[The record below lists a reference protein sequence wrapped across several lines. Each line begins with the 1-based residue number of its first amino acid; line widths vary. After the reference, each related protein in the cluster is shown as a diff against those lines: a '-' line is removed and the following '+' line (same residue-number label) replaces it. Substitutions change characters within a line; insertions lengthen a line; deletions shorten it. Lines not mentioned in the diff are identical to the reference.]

1 MESIIVAGIS
11 LIGTLFGTFAGIL
24 TSTKLSN
31 YRIEQLEK
39 KVEKHNS
46 VVERTTILERDIKT
60 VWHSIDEIKEDL
72 HSIREG

>member
-1 MESIIVAGIS
+1 MTGEIIVAIIS

-31 YRIEQLEK
+31 CRIDQLEK

-46 VVERTTILERDIKT
+46 VIERTAILERDMKT
-60 VWHSIDEIKEDL
+60 VWHEIEEIKQEE
-72 HSIREG
+72 HRQ

>member
-1 MESIIVAGIS
+1 MTGEIIVAVIS

-31 YRIEQLEK
+31 YRIDQLEK

-46 VVERTTILERDIKT
+46 VIERTAILERDMKT
-60 VWHSIDEIKEDL
+60 VWHEIEEMKQEE
-72 HSIREG
+72 HRQ

>member
-1 MESIIVAGIS
+1 MTGEIIVAVIS

-31 YRIEQLEK
+31 YRIDQLEK

-46 VVERTTILERDIKT
+46 VIERTAILERDMKT
-60 VWHSIDEIKEDL
+60 VWHEIDEIKQEE
-72 HSIREG
+72 HR

>member
-1 MESIIVAGIS
+1 MSGEIIVAVIS

-31 YRIEQLEK
+31 YLIDQLEK

-46 VVERTTILERDIKT
+46 VIERTAILERDMKT
-60 VWHSIDEIKEDL
+60 VWHEIDEIKQEE
-72 HSIREG
+72 RRQ

>member
-1 MESIIVAGIS
+1 MEGEIIVAAIS
-11 LIGTLFGTFAGIL
+11 LVGTLAGTFTGIL

-46 VVERTTILERDIKT
+46 VVERTAILERDMQT
-60 VWHSIDEIKEDL
+60 VWREIDEIKEEE
-72 HSIREG
+72 HHR

>member
-1 MESIIVAGIS
+1 MTGEIIVAVIS

-31 YRIEQLEK
+31 YRIDQLEK

-46 VVERTTILERDIKT
+46 VIERTAILERDMKT
-60 VWHSIDEIKEDL
+60 VWHEIDEIKQEE
-72 HSIREG
+72 HMQ